1 MAPTPPSLPPPP
13 FKTPFDEQPG
23 TNLSLPDWFR
33 TWLAGQR
40 PSRAWLQWF
49 NKLVALPEPFTT
61 YTPVVTAP
69 SGAFTTVS
77 AAGRYRRIGKLVFI
91 EIVITIT
98 TNGTAA
104 TAVVATLPFAGVNA
118 PSFTY
123 SGILFGR
130 AGNISGKL
138 LQGYIPVTTG
148 NQVFINNYDNT
159 YPGASGE
166 TLVLSGFYEIA

>member
-1 MAPTPPSLPPPP
+1 VAPVPPSLPPPP

-23 TNLSLPDWFR
+23 TALNLPDWFT

-61 YTPVVTAP
+61 YTPVVTAG

-77 AAGRYRRIGKLVFI
+77 ATGRYRRIGKLVFI
-91 EIVITIT
+91 QITVTIT

-104 TAVVATLPFAGVNA
+104 GQVNATLPFTSVNVAGVNHVL
-118 PSFTY
+118 T
-123 SGILFGR
+123 GR
-130 AGNISGKL
+130 ANAVSGKS
-138 LQGYIPVTTG
+138 LQGVIGANVSLL
-148 NQVFINNYDNT
+148 NIVNYDNT

-166 TLVLSGFYEIA
+166 TLALSGFYEVA